1 MSVYNERDYREQRWH
16 RERNSPPYESV
27 AEARQELD
35 DLGVSP
41 VTINEL
47 FEAAQ
52 NAAVSLVAEYGV
64 RDEVDTEVVARWLMI
79 SACESSV
86 QFIENDVWED
96 PQEGV
101 ERLVADMDQSAATLV
116 GGTETRNRD
125 MAVLFNA
132 MLAENHEQD

>member
-1 MSVYNERDYREQRWH
+1 VCNERDYREQRWH
-16 RERNSPPYESV
+16 KEDRTSPPYESV
-27 AEARQELD
+27 AEARQALD

-47 FEAAQ
+47 FKAAQ
-52 NAAVSLVAEYGV
+52 NAAVSLVSEYGV

-86 QFIENDVWED
+86 QFIENGVWKD
-96 PQEGV
+96 PQEDV
-101 ERLVADMDQSAATLV
+101 ERLVDDMDRSAATLV

-132 MLAENHEQD
+132 MLAANHEQR